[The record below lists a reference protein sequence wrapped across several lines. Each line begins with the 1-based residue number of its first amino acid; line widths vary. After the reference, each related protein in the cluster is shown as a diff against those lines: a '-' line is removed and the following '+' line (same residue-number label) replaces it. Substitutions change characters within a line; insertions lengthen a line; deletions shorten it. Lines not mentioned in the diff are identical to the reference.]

1 MRSHRKT
8 HQNLM
13 AQPQQTI
20 MCTELGEPIAI
31 IESVEPLPLAETIEI
46 YQAALQGNLQVEDVT
61 LQ

>member
-1 MRSHRKT
+1 
-8 HQNLM
+8 M